1 MSHPPG
7 LLAALHVAD
16 SAFPSGG
23 FAFSWG
29 LEGLAADGLLTTS
42 EDVEDAMEDHLL
54 HRWTPM
60 DRILLREAFAVL
72 EPAHLVALDRRTQ
85 AATLSEQMRLAS
97 VRAGPALLD
106 GFARLGYAAAVGYR
120 EVIGDDPGLGH
131 LPVVQGLT
139 YREAGLGLGA
149 AEAVSGWTAMAGL
162 ASAAIRLGLIG
173 HIEAQHI
180 LSRLRQRLDALL
192 RDQPSPGAPISSFTP
207 LADIAVS
214 RGPGRHLKMFA
225 T

>member
-7 LLAALHVAD
+7 LLAALQFAD

-29 LEGLAADGLLTTS
+29 LEGLAADGLLETS
-42 EDVEDAMEDHLL
+42 EDVEDVMEDHLL
-54 HRWTPM
+54 HRWNRM
-60 DRILLREAFAVL
+60 DRVMLREAFAVL
-72 EPAHLVALDRRTQ
+72 RPEHLVALDRRTH
-85 AATLSEQMRLAS
+85 AATLSEQMRLGS
-97 VRAGPALLD
+97 VRAGRALL
-106 GFARLGYAAAVGYR
+106 GVFARLGHAGPVRYR

-131 LPVVQGLT
+131 LPVVQGMAF
-139 YREAGLGLGA
+139 REAGLGLEA
-149 AEAVSGWTAMAGL
+149 AEAVSGWTALAGL

-180 LSRLRQRLDALL
+180 LSRLRQRLDTLQQ
-192 RDQPSPGAPISSFTP
+192 DQPSPGTPISSFTP

-214 RGPGRHLKMFA
+214 RNPGRHLKMFA